1 MAGKHFTKH
10 AEKAAEKAEALGDA
24 AIYKLR
30 RDALMIV
37 SNMNRGGQVV
47 NSETM
52 KRQLVFV
59 QGQLCTAACADP
71 KVTSQLKEALI
82 AFHCATIS
90 ENIAD
95 RRGAR
100 RRNRVNAG
108 HGAW

>member
-1 MAGKHFTKH
+1 MAGKNSTKH
-10 AEKAAEKAEALGDA
+10 TDKAAEKADALADA
-24 AIYKLR
+24 AIYKIR
-30 RDALMIV
+30 RDSLMIV
-37 SNMNRGGQVV
+37 SNMNRGSQVV

-71 KVTSQLKEALI
+71 TITPQLKEALI